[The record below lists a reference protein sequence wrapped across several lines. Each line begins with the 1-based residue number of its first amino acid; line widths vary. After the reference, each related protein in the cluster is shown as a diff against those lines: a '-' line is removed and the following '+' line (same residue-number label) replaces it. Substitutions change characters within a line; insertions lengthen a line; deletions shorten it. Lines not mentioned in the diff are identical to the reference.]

1 MLWAALAG
9 RYELPVAA
17 TPAAMYVPFKCAGS
31 LISAA
36 GQIPVRNGAPAYRG
50 KVGKDV
56 SLEEAQEAAKLCT
69 LNLLAALKYALGD
82 LEGLRTKSLHTS
94 HN

>member
-1 MLWAALAG
+1 MFV
-9 RYELPVAA
+9 PV
-17 TPAAMYVPFKCAGS
+17 KCASS
-31 LISAA
+31 LIFAA
-36 GQIPVRNGAPAYRG
+36 GKIPVRNGAPAYRG

-69 LNLLAALKYALGD
+69 LNLLAALKHALGD